1 MPIVDCVY
9 DRGQFF
15 LPLSL
20 NGSPP
25 QYFIFDTGA
34 GVSAVDSGVAA
45 QLGLPKIAHTE
56 LAGTAG
62 VLTVDQVRIAR
73 VQPLCRG
80 RRVTELTWYGLS
92 PTMQDLSAFQVPPP
106 GTREAGLLGN
116 DYLQSFVVQM
126 RFSPPLLEISRP
138 TGFPPAGTDPERFIP
153 FSLDEA
159 TIVRVE
165 GTLDGWMTVPLRFD
179 TGSATMT
186 IDGPYLNV
194 TTSMWQALRDKHPEY
209 AVHDELVANGIGGQV
224 KLEVGR
230 IRALDVGPLHFD
242 DAAVVIQ
249 PPVGYFARPDAV
261 GFIALNLFEPGGF
274 LTFDYPNGKL
284 YL

>member
-9 DRGQFF
+9 ERGQFF
-15 LPLSL
+15 LPLAL

-34 GVSAVDSGVAA
+34 GVSAVDAAVADE
-45 QLGLPKIAHTE
+45 LHLPKIAHTE

-80 RRVTELTWYGLS
+80 RRVPELCWYGLT
-92 PTMQDLSAFQVPPP
+92 PTKQDLSAFTVPVP
-106 GTREAGLLGN
+106 GAREAGLLGN
-116 DYLQSFVVQM
+116 DYLQSFVVQL
-126 RFSPPLLEISRP
+126 RFSPPLVEISRP
-138 TGFPPAGTDPERFIP
+138 TGFPPAGIDPDCCIP
-153 FSLDEA
+153 FSLDDA

-165 GTLDGWMTVPLRFD
+165 GTLDGWMRVPLRLD

-186 IDGPYLNV
+186 IEGPYLNV
-194 TTSMWQALRDKHPEY
+194 TEAMWQALRARHPEY
-209 AVHDELVANGIGGQV
+209 EVHDELVANGIGGQV
-224 KLEVGR
+224 KLQVGR
-230 IRALDVGPLHFD
+230 ITSFDVGPLHFD
-242 DAAVVIQ
+242 APSVVIQ
-249 PPVGYFARPDAV
+249 PPVGYFASPDAV
-261 GFIALNLFEPGGF
+261 GFIALNLFEPGGW
-274 LTFDYPNGKL
+274 LTFDYPNGRL